1 MAAVLDLTQRHPFL
15 QSRFRTISN
24 MGLIAA
30 TLEPLPPWTLAIM
43 AATGLVAVFL
53 FRPAGS
59 RVGLWAAT
67 RSGLRLVAGLVLAYT
82 VLGGAL
88 LGLRLVFPE
97 LAVQINP
104 VWPWPMVLV
113 MSLSAVGVVLGTYP
127 QRLAAFGPWQRGL
140 LLGLRL
146 TAAVLLILAM
156 LRPGLQW
163 SKKNDRSTLFVI
175 LQDNSRSMLTKDET
189 GGVARYERQMKVLLE
204 NRSLIEQLRKKV
216 QVPEFGYSQDLVPIT
231 AETAIPK
238 PGSSGEPKGE
248 QTAIGFVL
256 DALLKQYP
264 NQPIAGVLM
273 SGDFGQR
280 ALPPYDLDPRQVA
293 QRLAELHIPVHTV
306 PFGATSLSTSGRDLI
321 AEDLVVSPTVFVKN
335 TVIIGAK
342 IRALGAAGREQTV
355 QLLVEQPTNRQPG
368 QPAQMEIRKA
378 IKIRPTGNEDI
389 IPVELDFTPQQ
400 AGEFRVSLKVLPDEG
415 EPVVTNNE
423 LTTFITVLKGG
434 LSIAYFDVARNERTP
449 ISSLA
454 QSPDIQL
461 DFKLIRIGPQFGEV
475 NLEAEW
481 FQPGKYDVYIIGDV
495 PASVFQQGKHKV
507 PPLQAIHDAVERGAG
522 LLMLGGMRNYAAG
535 GYAET
540 PLAATLPVEMNP
552 ADKLTTD
559 AFNKSLHLLGPQRI
573 EPTSDG
579 LNHFVM
585 RIDTPARNLAKWHE
599 LPPLNGATKLGRPKD
614 LAQILARNTDGIPL
628 LIAQDFG
635 RGRSMAFAG
644 DTTFLWALAGHEDVS
659 QRFWRQLILW
669 LAHKELQGDSS
680 VWLKLNERRFRP
692 GQPVD
697 LTFGAKNKEGVAIA
711 DAQFKVQ
718 IFTPKGEPKLLAP
731 QLTGTEHTARFT
743 EALAPGEYTAVVEA
757 TQHGASVGSQA
768 RSRFMVY
775 EHDLEL
781 HNPAADSAF
790 AAELSE
796 TTGGKML
803 KSEELSTFLRD
814 LIKRD
819 LQPDD
824 RRLTTV
830 SLWDNWL
837 FVLLFVTI
845 MTVEWFLRKSRGLV

>member
-1 MAAVLDLTQRHPFL
+1 
-15 QSRFRTISN
+15 

-30 TLEPLPPWTLAIM
+30 TLEPLPPWTLAVM
-43 AATGLVAVFL
+43 AVAGLVGVYLFRAAGIRTGLWGAI
-53 FRPAGS
+53 
-59 RVGLWAAT
+59 

-88 LGLRLVFPE
+88 LGLRLVYPE

-104 VWPWPMVLV
+104 VWPWPLVLA

-127 QRLAAFGPWQRGL
+127 QRLAGLGPWQRGL

-146 TAAVLLILAM
+146 TAALLLMLAM

-163 SKKNDRSTLFVI
+163 SKKNDRAILFPI
-175 LQDNSRSMLTKDET
+175 LEDTSRSMITKDET
-189 GGVARYERQMKVLLE
+189 GGASRFEAQRKLLQENRALLE
-204 NRSLIEQLRKKV
+204 VLRKKV
-216 QVPEFGYSQDLVPIT
+216 QVPEFGYSQNLVPVV
-231 AETAIPK
+231 AEDLTPK
-238 PGSSGEPKGE
+238 PGSSGEPQGE
-248 QTAIGFVL
+248 QTAIGFSL

-264 NQPIAGVLM
+264 NQPIAGILM
-273 SGDFGQR
+273 LGDFGQR
-280 ALPPYDLDPRQVA
+280 ALPPYDLDPRLIA
-293 QRLAELHIPVHTV
+293 TRLAELHIPVYTV
-306 PFGATSLSTSGRDLI
+306 PFGATSLSSSGRDLI

-335 TVIIGAK
+335 TVIVGAK

-368 QPAQMEIRKA
+368 QPAQMEVRKSV
-378 IKIRPTGNEDI
+378 KIRPAGNEDI

-423 LTTFITVLKGG
+423 VTTFITVLKGG

-454 QSPDIQL
+454 KSPDIQL
-461 DFKLIRIGPQFGEV
+461 DFKLIRIGPQFGEIS
-475 NLEAEW
+475 LEPEW

-495 PASVFQQGKHKV
+495 PADVFLQPKLKV
-507 PPLQAIHDAVERGAG
+507 RPLQAIHDAVERGAG

-540 PLAATLPVEMNP
+540 PLAATLPIVMNP
-552 ADKLTTD
+552 ADKLVPGTL
-559 AFNKSLHLLGPQRI
+559 NNSLNLLGPQRI

-585 RIDTPARNLAKWHE
+585 RIDTPATNLAKWHE
-599 LPPLNGATKLGRPKD
+599 LPPLNGATKLGTPKP
-614 LAQILARNTDGIPL
+614 LAQILARNTEGIPL

-644 DTTFLWALAGHEDVS
+644 DTTFLWTLAGHEDVS

-680 VWLKLNERRFRP
+680 IWLKLNERRFRP

-697 LTFGAKNKEGVAIA
+697 LTFGAKNKDGVAIA

-731 QLTGTEHTARFT
+731 QQVGTEHTARFT
-743 EALAPGEYTAVVEA
+743 DGLAPGEYTAMVEA
-757 TQHGASVGSQA
+757 THQGQSVGSAA

-803 KSEELSTFLRD
+803 KSEELASFLRD
-814 LIKRD
+814 LLKRD

-845 MTVEWFLRKSRGLV
+845 MTVEWFLRKTRGLV

>member
-1 MAAVLDLTQRHPFL
+1 
-15 QSRFRTISN
+15 

-30 TLEPLPPWTLAIM
+30 TLEPLPPWTLAVM
-43 AATGLVAVFL
+43 AAVGVVGVYL
-53 FRPAGS
+53 FRAAGQQPG
-59 RVGLWAAT
+59 VWAAI
-67 RSGLRLVAGLVLAYT
+67 RSGFRLVASLVLAYS
-82 VLGGAL
+82 VFGAAIF
-88 LGLRLVFPE
+88 GLRRVFPE

-113 MSLSAVGVVLGTYP
+113 MSLSVVGVVLATYP

-146 TAAVLLILAM
+146 TAAFLLILAM

-163 SKKNDRSTLFVI
+163 SKKNDRTILFPI
-175 LQDNSRSMLTKDET
+175 LQDASRSMVTKDEA
-189 GGVARYERQMKVLLE
+189 GGASRYERQQDILRE

-216 QVPEFGYSQDLVPIT
+216 QIPEFGYSQDLVPIT
-231 AETAIPK
+231 AEEEAAK
-238 PGSSGEPKGE
+238 PGSSGDPKGE
-248 QTAIGFVL
+248 QTAIGFSL

-264 NQPIAGVLM
+264 NQPIAGILM
-273 SGDFGQR
+273 LGDFGQR
-280 ALPPYDLDPRQVA
+280 ALAPYDLDPRTVA
-293 QRLAELHIPVHTV
+293 QRLAELHIPVYTV
-306 PFGATSLSTSGRDLI
+306 PFGATTLSSSGRDLI

-335 TVIIGAK
+335 TVIVGAK
-342 IRALGAAGREQTV
+342 IRALGAAGRKQTV
-355 QLLVEQPTNRQPG
+355 QLLVELPTNRAPG
-368 QPAQMEIRKA
+368 QPPQMEIRKSVQIQPA
-378 IKIRPTGNEDI
+378 GNEDI

-400 AGEFRVSLKVLPDEG
+400 PGEFRVTLRVLPDEG

-449 ISSLA
+449 VASLA
-454 QSPDIQL
+454 KSPDIQL
-461 DFKLIRIGPQFGEV
+461 DFFRIGPKLNEV
-475 NLEAEW
+475 KMEPEW
-481 FQPGKYDVYIIGDV
+481 FLPGKYDVFIIGDV
-495 PASVFQQGKHKV
+495 PAEVFQQQKMKV
-507 PPLQAIHDAVERGAG
+507 RPLQAIHDAVERGAG
-522 LLMLGGMRNYAAG
+522 LIMTGGMQNFAAG
-535 GYAET
+535 GYADT
-540 PLAATLPVEMNP
+540 PLAATLPVYMN
-552 ADKLTTD
+552 ASDKVTPGTL
-559 AFNKSLHLLGPQRI
+559 NKSLNLIGPQRM

-585 RIDTPARNLAKWHE
+585 RIDNPANNLARWHE
-599 LPPLNGATKLGRPKD
+599 LPPLNGATKLGTPKD
-614 LAQILARNTDGIPL
+614 LAQILARNTEGVPL
-628 LIAQDFG
+628 LVAQDLG

-680 VWLKLNERRFRP
+680 IWLKLNERRFRP

-697 LTFGAKNKEGVAIA
+697 LTFGAKNKEGVAIP

-718 IFTPKGEPKLLAP
+718 VFSPKGEPRPLAA
-731 QLTGTEHTARFT
+731 QQMGTEHTARFT
-743 EALAPGEYTAVVEA
+743 DALAPGEYTAVVEA
-757 TQHGASVGSQA
+757 THQGQSVGSPA
-768 RSRFMVY
+768 RARFMVY

-790 AAELSE
+790 AAELAE
-796 TTGGKML
+796 TTGGKTL
-803 KSEELSTFLRD
+803 KSEELSSFLRE

-830 SLWDNWL
+830 SLWDNWGFLVL
-837 FVLLFVTI
+837 FVSI
-845 MTVEWFLRKSRGLV
+845 MTVEWFLRKTRGLV